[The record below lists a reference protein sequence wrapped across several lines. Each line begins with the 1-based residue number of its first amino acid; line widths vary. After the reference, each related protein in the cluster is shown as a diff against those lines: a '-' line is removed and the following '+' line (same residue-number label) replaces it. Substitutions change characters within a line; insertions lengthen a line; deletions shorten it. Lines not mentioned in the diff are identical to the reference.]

1 MFSVIIP
8 TYREEKYL
16 PRLLDSIK
24 SQLLQPAE
32 IIVADR
38 PAGDKTRE
46 IAHSYGCKV
55 IEGGEISF
63 GRNQGAKYSTQEI
76 LVFLDADTE
85 LSTPKFFN
93 KLIGNFIK
101 KNADVGTSFV
111 TSDDEGAVADRIMH
125 EFHNLNKGFN
135 SVTARAF
142 NNILAELG
150 CCVICK
156 KSIFDKIGGFDEK
169 MLMIED
175 TDFYRRAV
183 KAGGKYTVIPV
194 RLRVSERRFTKRSL
208 WSSLKV
214 VVLLVAILIASFLG
228 IKEVSRLRHR
238 YEKEKGPLGG
248 PKTS

>member
-24 SQLLQPAE
+24 SQDLQPAE

-38 PAGDKTRE
+38 PADDRTRE
-46 IAHSYGCKV
+46 IARSYGCKV
-55 IEGGEISF
+55 IEGGKISF
-63 GRNQGAKYSTQEI
+63 GRNEGAKYATQDI

-101 KNADVGTSFV
+101 RNADVGTSFV
-111 TSDDEGAVADRIMH
+111 TCDDEGSVADKILH
-125 EFHNLNKGFN
+125 EFHNLNKRFN

-150 CCVICK
+150 SCVICR

-169 MLMIED
+169 MLMMED

-194 RLRVSERRFTKRSL
+194 RLRVSERRFAKRTL

-214 VVLLVAILIASFLG
+214 VGLLLTILISSFLG
-228 IKEVSRLRHR
+228 IKGISSLRHR